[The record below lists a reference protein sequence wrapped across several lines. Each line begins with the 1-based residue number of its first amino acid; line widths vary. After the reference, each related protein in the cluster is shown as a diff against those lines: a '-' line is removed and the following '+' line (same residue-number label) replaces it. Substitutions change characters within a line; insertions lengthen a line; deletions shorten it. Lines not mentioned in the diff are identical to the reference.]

1 MRGRQLFNLD
11 SVIDEQKCFNAENV
25 LSDVAKVNGIVDVEA
40 DVLFNMFFPHDIT
53 DCREMTAGSPAWMS
67 AELHNQ
73 L

>member
-40 DVLFNMFFPHDIT
+40 DVLFNIFFLMTSHA
-53 DCREMTAGSPAWMS
+53 CRIPCLDVCRTT
-67 AELHNQ
+67 
-73 L
+73 